1 MTSNSTVHQS
11 NRPSSVLGIS
21 PVNYFLNLLRR
32 ILLAST
38 LVSTIVILLWLPGL
52 SITASAMP
60 INSTATPGSITSQGI
75 DSAADGDR
83 ISALIDCLPKQL
95 SQPSFKRAWSEMG
108 DDQLQR
114 AFNLKPNPKLSQAEI
129 ELKNCLDR
137 QGAN

>member
-83 ISALIDCLPKQL
+83 ISALIDCLPKQPPI
-95 SQPSFKRAWSEMG
+95 Q
-108 DDQLQR
+108 
-114 AFNLKPNPKLSQAEI
+114 I
-129 ELKNCLDR
+129 
-137 QGAN
+137 